1 MVSKVGLKKVFA
13 GFVAALALYAPV
25 PSAGEQ
31 SAKTAAAQ
39 ATDAARP
46 ALDYEFFKARVQP
59 IFLKTRSEDHVR
71 CYACHQVP
79 RHPAGLHLELLLP
92 GQNTWTEEQ
101 SRRNFETV
109 SKLVVPGAP
118 ALEPVSVN
126 AVGAGSGWHGRYP
139 PGRKAICIPG
149 RPRLEE
155 HGGMGARPKGVRFL
169 CAVAARAEWI

>member
-1 MVSKVGLKKVFA
+1 MLFANDPRFPTGSARWCCPRVAGILRETHWRRIMVSKVGLKKVFA

-79 RHPAGLHLELLLP
+79 VTPPDFTWSCCYRGRTLGRRSSLVAISRPSRNWWFPAP
-92 GQNTWTEEQ
+92 R
-101 SRRNFETV
+101 SRACF
-109 SKLVVPGAP
+109 
-118 ALEPVSVN
+118 
-126 AVGAGSGWHGRYP
+126 
-139 PGRKAICIPG
+139 C
-149 RPRLEE
+149 
-155 HGGMGARPKGVRFL
+155 
-169 CAVAARAEWI
+169 

>member
-1 MVSKVGLKKVFA
+1 MVSKVGLKTVFA
-13 GFVAALALYAPV
+13 SFVAALALYAPV

-31 SAKTAAAQ
+31 SDKTAAAG
-39 ATDAARP
+39 AARP

-79 RHPAGLHLELLLP
+79 RHPAGLHLELLPP

-109 SKLVVPGAP
+109 SKLVVPGTPLSSLFLLMPLVPEA
-118 ALEPVSVN
+118 
-126 AVGAGSGWHGRYP
+126 GAWPIPTREEGNLHPRTTPIGRTWRHGCAAKRRQVPLRRSG
-139 PGRKAICIPG
+139 KA
-149 RPRLEE
+149 E
-155 HGGMGARPKGVRFL
+155 
-169 CAVAARAEWI
+169 

>member
-79 RHPAGLHLELLLP
+79 RHPAGLHL
-92 GQNTWTEEQ
+92 GGSTEGVTP
-101 SRRNFETV
+101 FF
-109 SKLVVPGAP
+109 GP
-118 ALEPVSVN
+118 AALTT
-126 AVGAGSGWHGRYP
+126 GF
-139 PGRKAICIPG
+139 KIPT
-149 RPRLEE
+149 
-155 HGGMGARPKGVRFL
+155 L
-169 CAVAARAEWI
+169 CGCHLTC

>member
-31 SAKTAAAQ
+31 SAKTTAAQ

-79 RHPAGLHLELLLP
+79 RHPAGLHLELLPP

-101 SRRNFETV
+101 SRNFETV

-118 ALEPVSVN
+118 LSMLMPLVPEA
-126 AVGAGSGWHGRYP
+126 
-139 PGRKAICIPG
+139 
-149 RPRLEE
+149 
-155 HGGMGARPKGVRFL
+155 GGMADTHQGGRQFASQNDADWKNMEAWVRGQK
-169 CAVAARAEWI
+169 ATGSSTP

>member
-79 RHPAGLHLELLLP
+79 RHPAGLHL
-92 GQNTWTEEQ
+92 GGSTEGVPRACRGRAAVFR
-101 SRRNFETV
+101 SRRSHN
-109 SKLVVPGAP
+109 
-118 ALEPVSVN
+118 
-126 AVGAGSGWHGRYP
+126 
-139 PGRKAICIPG
+139 
-149 RPRLEE
+149 RL
-155 HGGMGARPKGVRFL
+155 
-169 CAVAARAEWI
+169 

>member
-31 SAKTAAAQ
+31 SAKTTAAQ

-79 RHPAGLHLELLLP
+79 RHPAGLHLELLQP

-118 ALEPVSVN
+118 LSSPFLLMPLVPEA
-126 AVGAGSGWHGRYP
+126 
-139 PGRKAICIPG
+139 
-149 RPRLEE
+149 
-155 HGGMGARPKGVRFL
+155 GGMADTHQGGRQFASQDDPDWKNMEAWVRGQK
-169 CAVAARAEWI
+169 ASGSSAP